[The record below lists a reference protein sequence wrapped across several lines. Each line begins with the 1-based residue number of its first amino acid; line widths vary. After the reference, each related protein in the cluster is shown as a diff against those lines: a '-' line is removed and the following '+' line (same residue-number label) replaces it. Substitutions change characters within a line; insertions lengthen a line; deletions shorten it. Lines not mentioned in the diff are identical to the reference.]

1 MLDASADASAEAM
14 PPMPHQGIGGILFLK
29 YLFGGLFYAADF
41 LSP

>member
-1 MLDASADASAEAM
+1 MPDADAIVKTV